1 VVSAAHCGAVVS
13 EILGTNP
20 TADHCVCHDSH
31 CGHELHNITALPR
44 STQLSNP
51 MASQLPFGLNRPII
65 IINGDA
71 VCGRQAHSQPIRLA
85 WLEGWLPPGAGSA
98 SIK

>member
-1 VVSAAHCGAVVS
+1 MVSAAHCGAVVS

-31 CGHELHNITALPR
+31 CGHELHNVTAVPR

-71 VCGRQAHSQPIRLA
+71 VCVDGRRIHSPFRWLGLRVGFHLA
-85 WLEGWLPPGAGSA
+85 LGLHP
-98 SIK
+98 